1 MSPPALTN
9 EESLRDA
16 FQVFNELSQNLARS
30 YAELESK
37 VVRLTRELAAARRER
52 MKTLAEKE
60 RLANRLQR
68 LLEAL
73 PGGVLVTDGAGR
85 IAEHNP
91 AAARL
96 LGEPLD
102 GQPWRDVLERAT
114 RPCPEDPRQRELP
127 NGGAVSLATTGLG
140 EEAGHIILLADV
152 SETRALQR
160 WAEQRKRL
168 SMLGEMVASL
178 AHQVRTPLA
187 AALLY
192 TSNLASPQLNQAQR
206 ERFAAKLKE
215 RLQHLERQVNDMLA
229 FARAGKLNLG
239 KIDGRELLD
248 KTRAAF
254 APTLAGKPVRLEV
267 RAETEDARFH
277 GNPDALQGVLLNL
290 LNNALEAFEGKP
302 GEIALTLTRPTPER
316 LRLTVSDNGPGVP
329 EEIGAQVF
337 EAFFTTRPSG
347 TGLGLAIA
355 DCVARAHGGR
365 IELRSSPGAGA
376 SFSLDLPCLAA
387 PSLLPGG
394 YSGECQLPA

>member
-1 MSPPALTN
+1 LTT

-30 YAELESK
+30 YAELEAQ
-37 VVRLTRELAAARRER
+37 VARLTRELAAARRER

-60 RLANRLQR
+60 RLAQRLQG

-102 GQPWRDVLERAT
+102 GRPWREVLEQAT
-114 RPCPEDPRQRELP
+114 RPGAEDPRQRELP
-127 NGGAVSLATTGLG
+127 NGGTLSLATTGLG
-140 EEAGHIILLADV
+140 DEAGHIILLTDV
-152 SETRALQR
+152 SEMRAMQQ
-160 WAEQRKRL
+160 WVEQRKRL

-192 TSNLASPQLNQAQR
+192 TSNLASPRLDQAQR

-229 FARAGKLNLG
+229 FARAGKLKLG
-239 KIDGRELLD
+239 QVDGRELLR
-248 KTRAAF
+248 KTREAF
-254 APTLAGKPVRLEV
+254 APSLAGKPVRLET
-267 RAETEDARFH
+267 RAEAEDAVFH
-277 GNPDALQGVLLNL
+277 GNADALQGVLLNL
-290 LNNALEAFEGKP
+290 LNNALDAFDGAP
-302 GEIALTLTRPTPER
+302 GEIELALTRPAQAW
-316 LRLTVSDNGPGVP
+316 LRLSVSDNGPGVS
-329 EEIGAQVF
+329 EDIRARVF

-365 IELRSSPGAGA
+365 IELRSAPGAGA
-376 SFSLDLPCLAA
+376 SFLLDIPCIAA

-394 YSGECQLPA
+394 YSGQCQLPA